1 MIDKW
6 SIFPISAVVYITI
19 VGPLL
24 SHYQPVQ
31 NIQAAEAEWHN
42 RIVWPVMAA
51 SSVVLAA
58 LNRSYTGKRA
68 LPPNIICLLAYV
80 AFAGASVL
88 WSVKP
93 EVSFIRFTQQ
103 AMIVT
108 SIILPAMLAVRTADV
123 MRSLFLCFALVSIL
137 NVLFLPGSQEYDY
150 LGIFQGYRGYVSDKN
165 ALGQFAA
172 IAFLF
177 ALREII
183 CRGLRQV
190 LGIIVV
196 VTAIILL
203 VLSHSKTSLGFALF
217 APFLAG
223 FSLIAG
229 KRMRVSPAIVL
240 LSIAFCCAALSKLFG
255 FDMYRLAGIL
265 YGDPTFSGRK
275 FIWDFVSW
283 EIDRRPFLGWGYQS
297 FWLTGSDAPSMVEAP
312 GWIKMMP
319 HAHNGYYDTMLQ
331 MGYVGL
337 TLLVI
342 CILANLHCI
351 GRLAD
356 RDPARAWL
364 MLSLIIF
371 LIFHNFLETSWMW
384 GGDMLWLVFTVV
396 AAEIGRCWR
405 LYQPTTVTFGLRPSR
420 STTSDLSRKLRGLG
434 GPTDISGPHLSLMGG
449 PGLDR

>member
-6 SIFPISAVVYITI
+6 SLFPISAIVYITI

-24 SHYQPVQ
+24 THYEAVHDM
-31 NIQAAEAEWHN
+31 QAAEPEWHN
-42 RIVWPVMAA
+42 RVVWPVLTA
-51 SSVVLAA
+51 SSITLAA
-58 LNRSYTGKRA
+58 LNRSYTSKRA

-80 AFAGASVL
+80 VFAGASVL

-93 EVSFIRFTQQ
+93 EFSFIRFTQQ

-137 NVLFLPGSQEYDY
+137 NVLFLPGSEEYDY
-150 LGIFQGYRGYVSDKN
+150 MGVFHGYHGYVTDKN
-165 ALGQFAA
+165 SLGQFAA

-183 CRGLRQV
+183 CRGVRRV
-190 LGIIVV
+190 LGIIAA
-196 VTAIILL
+196 VTSIILL
-203 VLSHSKTSLGFALF
+203 VLSSSKSSLGFALF
-217 APFLAG
+217 APFLG
-223 FSLIAG
+223 GVSLIAG

-240 LSIAFCCAALSKLFG
+240 LSIAFCSAALSKLSG
-255 FDMYRLAGIL
+255 YDIYGLAGLL

-275 FIWDFVSW
+275 FIWDFAKQ

-297 FWLTGSDAPSMVEAP
+297 FWLTGPDAPSMHAS
-312 GWIKMMP
+312 GWIKMLP

-342 CILANLHCI
+342 CIIANLHCI

-371 LIFHNFLETSWMW
+371 IIIHNFQETSWMW
-384 GGDMLWLVFTVV
+384 GGAMLWLVFIVV

-405 LYQPTTVTFGLRPSR
+405 LYEPTTVTCSLRSLR
-420 STTSDLSRKLRGLG
+420 STSDPRKLTGLG
-434 GPTDISGPHLSLMGG
+434 GPTNISGAPS
-449 PGLDR
+449 P